1 MNTLRALIIL
11 YLVIFPDYG
20 QSAEAEKNRPN
31 IVILVADDLGWAD
44 VGYHGSSIRT
54 PNIDRLQ
61 SRGVELDFHYVAP
74 MCTPTRA
81 ALLTGRYW
89 SRFGN
94 TKPSNERVLPWDTMT
109 LARALQGA
117 GYRTAISGK
126 WHLGSKPEWGPRKF
140 GFDQSYGSLAGGI
153 NPWNHL
159 YKHGPYTRTWHRN
172 DELIEEEGH
181 VTDLLTSEAVRFI
194 KEKKKEPFFLY
205 VPFTAVH
212 TPFDEPPKWLGR
224 VNNIDPERRPFYKR
238 NLRTRG
244 KSRKPRKV

>member
-1 MNTLRALIIL
+1 MNTLRVLIIL

-20 QSAEAEKNRPN
+20 QSAAAENNRPN

-54 PNIDRLQ
+54 PNIDQLQ

-109 LARALQGA
+109 LARGLQGA
-117 GYRTAISGK
+117 DYRTAISGK

-140 GFDQSYGSLAGGI
+140 GFDQFYGSLAGGI

-159 YKHGPYTRTWHRN
+159 YKHGPYTKTWHRN

-224 VNNIDPERRPFYKR
+224 VDNIDPERRPFYKR